1 MCWKFEGKK
10 YSLAK
15 KFDTIV
21 VNHQWVE
28 ECIREGRRVSEAPY
42 MFERFAY
49 SCPVFLFEMCR
60 IASRFLE
67 YDC

>member
-28 ECIREGRRVSEAPY
+28 ECIKEGRRVSEAPY

-49 SCPVFLFEMCR
+49 CFVSSSYLKLLLG
-60 IASRFLE
+60 S
-67 YDC
+67 